1 MFQFDKCCRPSGES
15 KSDRKLRSRYLRNA
29 PYKKERKNDINL
41 RRSINNDDIEIYFK
55 IQKKP
60 SKRDTSSSSSS
71 LSLSV
76 CCLAMCQKK
85 LVHETNRRKNVG
97 VIRYDQ
103 KMKEERKREGNIIQM
118 SHVCHD
124 GFLSLM

>member
-55 IQKKP
+55 IQKNQANGTRRRRRLYRYP
-60 SKRDTSSSSSS
+60 FVVWR
-71 LSLSV
+71 
-76 CCLAMCQKK
+76 CA
-85 LVHETNRRKNVG
+85 RKNLCTK
-97 VIRYDQ
+97 Q
-103 KMKEERKREGNIIQM
+103 TEKKMLVSFDMIKK
-118 SHVCHD
+118 
-124 GFLSLM
+124 

>member
-55 IQKKP
+55 IQKKTKQTGHVVVVVV
-60 SKRDTSSSSSS
+60 SI
-71 LSLSV
+71 
-76 CCLAMCQKK
+76 
-85 LVHETNRRKNVG
+85 
-97 VIRYDQ
+97 VIRLLFGDVPE
-103 KMKEERKREGNIIQM
+103 KTCARNKPKKK
-118 SHVCHD
+118 C
-124 GFLSLM
+124 